1 MDKCFS
7 YAMGIGKR
15 IEKLDKDIFIINEDD
30 GNYEVTFD
38 KSSVGTWEQFIIE
51 NMECGYWNDYIVD
64 DRIVIIFKE
73 NNGDINKYILNK
85 DNNQELL
92 KKFCLFAE
100 THFTSVREMYLD
112 APFYRDKIDGV
123 IFFD

>member
-7 YAMGIGKR
+7 YAMGIGNKM
-15 IEKLDKDIFIINEDD
+15 EKLDKDRFIINEDD
-30 GNYEVTFD
+30 GDYEVTFD
-38 KSSVGTWEQFIIE
+38 KDDVDTWEQFIID

-64 DRIVIIFKE
+64 DEIVIIFKE
-73 NNGDINKYILNK
+73 SNGEINKYILSK

-100 THFTSVREMYLD
+100 TEFSSVREMYLD
-112 APFYRDKIDGV
+112 TPFYRNKIERV